1 MKVIFDLEGSMGRK
15 RSKTSEMDVA
25 EKQKTPLA
33 KRLSKL
39 ITDGNELKD
48 FLGVSAQAINQYKLG
63 LSRPSLENICQIA
76 DFYGVST
83 D

>member
-39 ITDGNELKD
+39 ITDGNE
-48 FLGVSAQAINQYKLG
+48 
-63 LSRPSLENICQIA
+63 
-76 DFYGVST
+76 
-83 D
+83 